1 VRSLF
6 AAILLLVTVHVLAAV
21 GLVGWLRYSGRLDRQ
36 RVRQV
41 IAIFT
46 PTIAQEQAR
55 LEQQEQDTQ
64 GSRTAELRLAE
75 LEEIGR
81 GPRTVGDRLTADQ
94 QQREL
99 AMRKMERLEDDIR
112 ALTRNLELT
121 RKSVATEREALD
133 MDRKAFDEF
142 RQEEQARR
150 QSENFQAAVRTYQSL
165 KPKQAKAML
174 QVLLTT
180 GRQGDVVDYLAAMQL
195 RSRTAIL
202 NEFRGDVEAAQ
213 AAMLVQQ
220 LRDRGIQV
228 ESAPAVATPSALTA
242 GGTT

>member
-1 VRSLF
+1 MRSLL
-6 AAILLLVTVHVLAAV
+6 AAILLLVTLHVVAAI

-36 RVRQV
+36 RVRRV
-41 IAIFT
+41 VEVFT

-55 LEQQEQDTQ
+55 LNQKEQETQE
-64 GSRTAELRLAE
+64 SRAAELRLAE

-81 GPRTVGDRLTADQ
+81 GPRTVSDRLTADQ

-133 MDRKAFDEF
+133 KERREFEEF

-165 KPKQAKAML
+165 KPKQAKSML
-174 QVLLTT
+174 QVLLSS
-180 GRQGDVVDYLAAMQL
+180 GRQGDVVEYLAAMPL

-202 NEFRGDVEAAQ
+202 NEFRGDAEAAQ
-213 AAMLVQQ
+213 AAMLIQQ

-228 ESAPAVATPSALTA
+228 ESPPAAAVPAALTA
-242 GGTT
+242 GGAT